1 MLSGQI
7 TSFDLGLPLLRLPGS
22 RERQHVKHTDVVDI
36 VVLPVAST
44 SPSFSP
50 IERLAFHFRAAPRRA
65 SHPPRRWR
73 PFFAMDEDE
82 KRALF
87 RNLRARRR
95 PVLSHSD
102 SSSASASDS
111 DHADSSRTASPARN
125 TQPAQS
131 PLLAGPSG
139 QTKPT
144 DEESV
149 ASSDADTIE
158 PESYGPAS
166 LPASGS
172 ASASGGLSVIAAG
185 RDLPELPEMPSP
197 SSSAETVPP
206 PSPGTMARFQLASDA
221 PVGSPSTAAVPASVR
236 PVVVAID
243 DGGIDGWE
251 ADQCVVTS
259 RRERETQSLAGV
271 YPKLAKGNFKFGNDE
286 EAEVQDLYLSDRKG
300 KEDGRNFGV
309 LPAGVL
315 RYLSSYQR
323 DGVTFMYRLYER
335 NRGGLLADAMGL
347 GKTVQT
353 VCFLGA
359 AFSIWDRNVRDQ
371 NADVVERAPR
381 ILVVAP
387 TSVRENWKNEFA
399 TWTPFRTQLYD
410 RGDEPTIARKLRN
423 GAIDVLIAGDNPVSN
438 YGKGFFSTPCGPKFG
453 SWKWD
458 VVIVDEIH
466 VAKNKTTKIY
476 EALTVIPKKVM
487 FGLTGTAVQNKLKE
501 LWNVMS
507 LVVPKRL
514 WPDAKTFRKDFID
527 IIIKGTKRDASS
539 YMRRKANDRIAVLRQ
554 LLAKHIVRRPKSI
567 IESHLPGK
575 TDYCVLMRMKR
586 DGLQGYMYQRF
597 QNSYDVK
604 LLRDAKEPCDC
615 GSVEQSKH
623 CCHRYPSTPENL
635 RNAPIWAMHHKG
647 LGACERC
654 PNCICLYLQHY
665 SRSLAAHALLIMPE
679 DDEPDREKAEFRKKL
694 FKYYLGKHANRAL
707 GPLVSLEQEADISC
721 KLNVALRLLKSY
733 EASGHKAIIFYESLR
748 LGSILQRWA
757 TNKGLIFEVIDGS
770 VNKGERQG
778 AVDRFN
784 TNSVCSIFFISKKA
798 GGTGLNICG
807 ADRVLIFEP
816 CWNPTLDLQAG
827 DRAHRLGQKRVVQI
841 IRLVVEN
848 TIEHYVFK
856 TAITKS
862 QVSSAI
868 LDNTKEEWRI
878 RENEIGSMHAMLSMG
893 DVFATNESSQDEF
906 RVVEVAD
913 LDENKASVPGDRIL
927 ERNSGL
933 SSPNDMAVRVGDES
947 QDEVDVL
954 GDEVLCSLDVDVE
967 DASWAPSDEEFM
979 DAEERVAPRMEDS
992 QLETDM
998 LLHEGGAS
1006 GKLVMSSTSARKR
1019 KRQVMGV
1026 HGTQRTSG
1034 INPGGAE
1041 GVNFDDAS
1049 WSDIPLSLESEA
1061 VIAKGD
1067 DVFGDEKGRR
1077 PLGQV
1082 PPRQRSL
1089 TKSNIPDKRPQK
1101 PEPKP
1106 KRDNGS
1112 TGSAGEKRAK
1122 RAPVGK
1128 AANLE
1133 KPKPKSAFA
1142 ARARIRR

>member
-1 MLSGQI
+1 
-7 TSFDLGLPLLRLPGS
+7 
-22 RERQHVKHTDVVDI
+22 
-36 VVLPVAST
+36 
-44 SPSFSP
+44 
-50 IERLAFHFRAAPRRA
+50 
-65 SHPPRRWR
+65 
-73 PFFAMDEDE
+73 MDEAE

-95 PVLSHSD
+95 PIVADTD
-102 SSSASASDS
+102 SSASDS
-111 DHADSSRTASPARN
+111 DHADSSPTTSPAPAAQPSQSPPRAGHLSPAR
-125 TQPAQS
+125 PA
-131 PLLAGPSG
+131 
-139 QTKPT
+139 
-144 DEESV
+144 DEESI
-149 ASSDADTIE
+149 ASSDADTVE
-158 PESYGPAS
+158 PESYEPAS

-172 ASASGGLSVIAAG
+172 ASASGGLSAAAAA
-185 RDLPELPEMPSP
+185 RDRPEPPSP

-206 PSPGTMARFQLASDA
+206 PSPGTIARFQLASEA

-251 ADQCVVTS
+251 ADQRVVTS
-259 RRERETQSLAGV
+259 RRERETRSLAGV
-271 YPKLAKGNFKFGNDE
+271 YPKLAKGNFKFGAAADQE
-286 EAEVQDLYLSDRKG
+286 GEGQDLYLSDRKR
-300 KEDGRNFGV
+300 KEDGRNIAV
-309 LPAGVL
+309 LPAGIL

-359 AFSIWDRNVRDQ
+359 AFLIWDRNVRNQ
-371 NADVVERAPR
+371 NADVPEKAPR

-410 RGDEPTIARKLRN
+410 RADEPTVARKLRN
-423 GAIDVLIAGDNPVSN
+423 GAIDVLIAGENPVSN
-438 YGKGFFSTPCGPKFG
+438 YGKGFFSTPCGPKFA

-466 VAKNKTTKIY
+466 MAKNKHTKIY
-476 EALTVIPKKVM
+476 EALKVIPKKVM

-507 LVVPKRL
+507 LVVPGHL
-514 WPDAKTFRKDFID
+514 WPDAKSFRKDFID
-527 IIIKGTKRDASS
+527 IINKGTKKDASS
-539 YMRRKANDRIAVLRQ
+539 YMRRKANERIAVLRK
-554 LLAKHIVRRPKSI
+554 LLAKHIVRRPKSV

-586 DGLQGYMYQRF
+586 NGLQGYMYQRF

-615 GSVEQSKH
+615 GSMELSKN
-623 CCHRYPSTPENL
+623 CCHRFPSTPENL
-635 RNAPIWAMHHKG
+635 RNAPIWEMHHRG
-647 LGACERC
+647 LGECERC

-679 DDEPDREKAEFRKKL
+679 DDEPDREKAEFREKL

-707 GPLVSLEQEADISC
+707 GPLISLEQEADTSC

-733 EASGHKAIIFYESLR
+733 EASGHKTIIFYESLR

-757 TNKGLIFEVIDGS
+757 TNKGLVFEVIDGS

-868 LDNTKEEWRI
+868 LDNTKEVWRI
-878 RENEIGSMHAMLSMG
+878 RENEIGNMHAMLSMG

-906 RVVEVAD
+906 RVVEAAD
-913 LDENKASVPGDRIL
+913 LDENKASVPRDQIL
-927 ERNSGL
+927 GRNSC
-933 SSPNDMAVRVGDES
+933 SNSPNEMAVTVGDES
-947 QDEVDVL
+947 QDEIDVL

-967 DASWAPSDEEFM
+967 DASWAPSDEELTH
-979 DAEERVAPRMEDS
+979 AEERVAPRIDDS

-1061 VIAKGD
+1061 ADANGD
-1067 DVFGDEKGRR
+1067 EMFGDEKPRP

-1082 PPRQRSL
+1082 PPRQRPL
-1089 TKSNIPDKRPQK
+1089 TRSNVPDGKILWQAKAPPLPQK
-1101 PEPKP
+1101 PQSKQ
-1106 KRDNGS
+1106 DNGS
-1112 TGSAGEKRAK
+1112 TGGAGKKRTK
-1122 RAPVGK
+1122 RAPAGK
-1128 AANLE
+1128 AANPD
-1133 KPKPKSAFA
+1133 KPKAKSAFA